1 MANTVPAPVSNRIA
15 LAETYLPLLDEAYI
29 TGSRT
34 AILDTVAERVRFTGA
49 NTVNIFTVNTV
60 GMGNYDRN
68 AGYVPGDVSGI
79 WTPYVLETDRGRSY
93 QIDALDQEE
102 SLSLMVDGVVAEAN
116 ARHII
121 PEVDAYRF
129 AQYAGGADA
138 SQVVSGTIAT
148 GADAVAAIDTATE
161 VLDDGEV
168 PYEGRILFVSAS
180 FYKLIK
186 NGVTRMVENGEDNIN
201 RNVWMFDD
209 MRIITV
215 PQKRFSTGVTLA
227 APSASSDAGGY
238 TASGDNI
245 NFMIV
250 HPSAV
255 LQVMKYFVPR
265 LFTPAQNVNADA
277 YLVQPRF
284 EHGAWVKSQKAN
296 GIYVHH
302 A

>member
-1 MANTVPAPVSNRIA
+1 MANTVPAPVSNSIA
-15 LAETYLPLLDEAYI
+15 LAESYLPLLDEAYV

-34 AILDTVAERVRFTGA
+34 AILDTAEERVRFTGA
-49 NTVNIFTVNTV
+49 NTALIYTVNTV

-79 WTPYVLETDRGRSY
+79 WTPYVLETDRGRSF

-116 ARHII
+116 ERHII
-121 PEVDAYRF
+121 PEIDAYRF
-129 AQYAGGADA
+129 SAYCAGADA
-138 SQVVSGTIAT
+138 SQVVSGTITT
-148 GADAVAAIDTATE
+148 GADALAAIDTATE

-168 PYEGRILFVSAS
+168 PYEGRILFVSSA
-180 FYKLIK
+180 FYRLIK

-215 PQKRFSTGVTLA
+215 PKKRFNTAITLLN
-227 APSASSDAGGY
+227 PVNSNDAGGY
-238 TASGDNI
+238 TTAGDDI
-245 NFMIV
+245 NFMVV
-250 HPSAV
+250 HPSAI

-265 LFTPAQNVNADA
+265 LFTPQQNVNADA

-284 EHGAWVKSQKAN
+284 EHGAWVKSQKTN